1 MKVDIRHIREER
13 KDFQRERERLSV
25 EERERE
31 WVVFL
36 SLVRFHSIVSCVFS
50 LHLFSHWKI
59 VLQDFTSGKIPFPLS
74 PSSPFSLLSTFLDNN
89 LIFERLLRE
98 EREEF
103 TTISIRI
110 LWMGNYQGRRKKEDW
125 NGKMEGLPANI
136 FCEWNHTFLNVCWFF
151 DEQSWWW
158 CEAKWSSTMT
168 TILFL
173 GLLIQ
178 DSFRSRIFMSVLSI
192 FPTTS
197 LLHHLHHSFTTLSF
211 LICFWLIIRKSFKKS
226 LQTHSGEKINNTG
239 KLTSESS
246 LTDSSSFPLYRLSL
260 FQCSFSLCCVRR
272 EKFHKKC
279 SKILNLFKK
288 TYTRNNL
295 TQTSNV
301 GYIFKRRKRMIWKFW
316 SFWNQV

>member
-1 MKVDIRHIREER
+1 MCI
-13 KDFQRERERLSV
+13 
-25 EERERE
+25 
-31 WVVFL
+31 
-36 SLVRFHSIVSCVFS
+36 SLR
-50 LHLFSHWKI
+50 LFSHWKI
-59 VLQDFTSGKIPFPLS
+59 GLQDFTSGKIPFPLS
-74 PSSPFSLLSTFLDNN
+74 LFFLSLVFTLYFLLDNN

-98 EREEF
+98 ERKEF

-110 LWMGNYQGRRKKEDW
+110 LWMGNYQARGNERRLKWEDGGFASEHFLWMESHIFECVLILRWASLDGGAKRNGRPRW
-125 NGKMEGLPANI
+125 LHTI
-136 FCEWNHTFLNVCWFF
+136 FGTINSRLLSFL
-151 DEQSWWW
+151 D
-158 CEAKWSSTMT
+158 
-168 TILFL
+168 LHL
-173 GLLIQ
+173 
-178 DSFRSRIFMSVLSI
+178 SVLSI

-197 LLHHLHHSFTTLSF
+197 LLHHLHHHSFTTLSF

-226 LQTHSGEKINNTG
+226 LQTHSGEEKINNTG

-246 LTDSSSFPLYRLSL
+246 LTDSSSFPLYLFFNVLSL
-260 FQCSFSLCCVRR
+260 SLYCVRR